1 MKLIL
6 SGGGSGKQ
14 TTELDSKFAS
24 LVDKSKPLLYI
35 PVAIDTKTHP
45 YPGCLEWLK
54 ETFDPLR
61 IKKYDMWTEEDLSK
75 GEKIDVKNFGGIYIG
90 GGNTPYLLK
99 TLKESGMWKF
109 LKDAI
114 KENIPIY
121 GGSAGAII
129 FAKSIIPSLS
139 ADENKVHLE
148 NFEGMNLI
156 SNREIWC
163 HYDEDNDKIIRE
175 FIETYNLKE
184 IVALPE
190 ETGLFITDKIKV
202 IGNKSAY
209 MFSANSKIEIKVEG
223 EIK

>member
-14 TTELDSKFAS
+14 TIELDSKFVS

-54 ETFDPLR
+54 ETFDSLG
-61 IKKYDMWTEEDLSK
+61 IKKYEMWTEEDLFK
-75 GEKIDVKNFGGIYIG
+75 GKKIDVKNFGGIYIG

-139 ADENKVHLE
+139 ADENKVHLK
-148 NFEGMNLI
+148 NFDGMNLI
-156 SNREIWC
+156 SNKEVWC
-163 HYDEDNDKIIRE
+163 HYGKNHDKRILE
-175 FIETYNLKE
+175 FIEKYNLKE
-184 IVALPE
+184 IIALPE
-190 ETGLFITDKIKV
+190 ETGLFIGKDIRLIGKKSGYLFTKEIK
-202 IGNKSAY
+202 K
-209 MFSANSKIEIKVEG
+209 EIKVGG
-223 EIK
+223 ELK